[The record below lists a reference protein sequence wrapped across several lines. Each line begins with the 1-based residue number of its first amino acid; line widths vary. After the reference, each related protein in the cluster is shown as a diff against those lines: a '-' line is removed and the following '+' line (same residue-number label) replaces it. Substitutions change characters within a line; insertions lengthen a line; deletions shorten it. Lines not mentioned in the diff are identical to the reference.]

1 MSSREAESF
10 ILHKIV
16 FLDRDGVIN
25 KQAPVHDYI
34 KTSFEFQMLPRAADA
49 VKLLKQ
55 AGFLVVVVT
64 NQRGIAQ
71 GIMSESDLD
80 AIHRKMRKI
89 LADSG
94 TMIDGIYVCPHE
106 AGTCNCRKPE
116 IGLFIMAEN
125 DLGKVDKLSSWMVG
139 DGESDIEAG
148 RRYGV
153 STILITDILGANK
166 KFRADYLSTSLF
178 NAAKLI
184 VEKQRSTG
192 GTR

>member
-1 MSSREAESF
+1 M
-10 ILHKIV
+10 
-16 FLDRDGVIN
+16 DRDGVIN

-34 KTSFEFQMLPRAADA
+34 KTSFEFQMLPRVADA

-71 GIMSESDLD
+71 GIMSKSDLD

-166 KFRADYLSTSLF
+166 KFKADYLSTSLF

>member
-1 MSSREAESF
+1 M
-10 ILHKIV
+10 HKIV

>member
-10 ILHKIV
+10 IFEKNV

>member
-1 MSSREAESF
+1 MEAESF

-125 DLGKVDKLSSWMVG
+125 DLGKEDKLSSWMVG

>member
-1 MSSREAESF
+1 
-10 ILHKIV
+10 
-16 FLDRDGVIN
+16 
-25 KQAPVHDYI
+25 
-34 KTSFEFQMLPRAADA
+34 
-49 VKLLKQ
+49 
-55 AGFLVVVVT
+55 
-64 NQRGIAQ
+64 
-71 GIMSESDLD
+71 
-80 AIHRKMRKI
+80 MRKI

-94 TMIDGIYVCPHE
+94 TMIDGIYACPHE

-116 IGLFIMAEN
+116 IGLFIMADN

-153 STILITDILGANK
+153 STILITDILGADK
-166 KFRADYLSTSLF
+166 KFKADYLSTSLF

>member
-34 KTSFEFQMLPRAADA
+34 KTSFEFQMLPRAVDA

-153 STILITDILGANK
+153 STILITDILGVDK
-166 KFRADYLSTSLF
+166 KFKAGYLSTSLF

>member
-1 MSSREAESF
+1 MEAESF

>member
-10 ILHKIV
+10 IFDKIV
-16 FLDRDGVIN
+16 FFDIDGVIN

>member
-153 STILITDILGANK
+153 STILITDILGVDK
-166 KFRADYLSTSLF
+166 KFKADYLSTSLF